1 MKNMIAAAFL
11 MPAVL
16 LLVLA
21 ATASVAMADDPYDRC
36 IDQSDGTNAAWSQCG
51 AAFIKRADDDLN
63 ATWKRVYGAANGQ
76 TKQDLLA
83 EQRKWN
89 TFKEASCRFYANG
102 DWGRQGQVLDYAA
115 CRAGVIAERTKA
127 LEIYGRH
134 FTPR

>member
-1 MKNMIAAAFL
+1 MAAA
-11 MPAVL
+11 PA
-16 LLVLA
+16 
-21 ATASVAMADDPYDRC
+21 AMADDIYDRC

-63 ATWKRVYGAANGQ
+63 AAWKRVYGATSGQ

-89 TFKEASCRFYANG
+89 AFKEASCRFYANG

-115 CRAGVIAERTKA
+115 CRAAVIEERTEA
-127 LEIYGRH
+127 LEVYGKY
-134 FTPR
+134 FAPQ